1 MSKARGRKKKDEVPV
16 IPKYSPQN
24 LIDSLNG
31 KIEEEQKDI
40 NNIMGKL
47 TIKKIDYYDK
57 EKKLKEE
64 ATSLSK
70 IYDENAKINTFLNN
84 EITQIR
90 DERELFE
97 NDCKINFDKKFE
109 EVQEEKKAA
118 IKKITQEMTEV
129 KKYLEIVNQEKQK
142 LLEKVEQLELE
153 IQKINNDNSDTIQ
166 NYENQIREINEKHS
180 NKLKETVDI
189 FEKFLE
195 NNKELLTTDL
205 YTDYRELKNKFVS
218 KKQESIDYK
227 YKNNKLYDQNKMF
240 KLSMNN
246 NDGIINECAR
256 AQVEAKK
263 RNKKLQE
270 QIEQKDNIIEKMKLE
285 YQSQISKIND
295 KFTEILQKNESE
307 ITSLR
312 NELNNKNRR
321 LAAIEQTS
329 RNAMNARSD
338 LEVFFTEQLREC
350 KIEIAKKKIME
361 EERKKN
367 IFPFLNMSISTQLN
381 NNSGSTDDE
390 SFFITT
396 AKKVEIKDIEPEYKE
411 KLLRNLLNRLNEQNN
426 NKSFKI
432 GKFNNT
438 Q

>member
-1 MSKARGRKKKDEVPV
+1 MSKAKSKKKKDEVPV
-16 IPKYSPQN
+16 IPKYNPQN

-40 NNIMGKL
+40 DNLMGKL
-47 TIKKIDYYDK
+47 TIKKMDYYDK
-57 EKKLKEE
+57 EKKLKKEE
-64 ATSLSK
+64 VSVSK
-70 IYDENAKINTFLNN
+70 ILDEKTKINTFLNK

-90 DERELFE
+90 EERELFE

-118 IKKITQEMTEV
+118 IKTITEEMTQV
-129 KKYLEIVNQEKQK
+129 KDKLEIVNQEKQK
-142 LLEKVEQLELE
+142 LLAKIEELELE
-153 IQKINNDNSDTIQ
+153 IQKINNDNSNTIQ
-166 NYENQIREINEKHS
+166 NYENQIKEINEKHS
-180 NKLKETVDI
+180 DKLKQTVDI

-205 YTDYRELKNKFVS
+205 YTDYRELKNKYES
-218 KKQESIDYK
+218 KKQESGDYK
-227 YKNNKLYDQNKMF
+227 NKNNKLYEQNRMF

-263 RNKKLQE
+263 KNKKLQD
-270 QIEQKDNIIEKMKLE
+270 QIEQKDKIIEKMKLE

-321 LAAIEQTS
+321 LAAIQQTS

-338 LEVFFTEQLREC
+338 LEVFFIEQLREC
-350 KIEIAKKKIME
+350 KMEIARRKIME

-367 IFPFLNMSISTQLN
+367 VFPFLNMSISTQLN

-426 NKSFKI
+426 KSFKFA
-432 GKFNNT
+432 KSNDN

>member
-1 MSKARGRKKKDEVPV
+1 MSKAKSKKKKDEVPV
-16 IPKYSPQN
+16 IPKYNPQN

-40 NNIMGKL
+40 DNLMGKL
-47 TIKKIDYYDK
+47 TIKKMDYYDK
-57 EKKLKEE
+57 EKKLKKEE
-64 ATSLSK
+64 VSVSK
-70 IYDENAKINTFLNN
+70 ILDEKTKINTFLNK

-90 DERELFE
+90 EERELFE

-118 IKKITQEMTEV
+118 IKTITEEMTQV
-129 KKYLEIVNQEKQK
+129 KDKLEIVNQEKQK
-142 LLEKVEQLELE
+142 LLAKIEELELE
-153 IQKINNDNSDTIQ
+153 IQKINNDNSNTIQ
-166 NYENQIREINEKHS
+166 NYENQIKEINEKHS
-180 NKLKETVDI
+180 DKLKQTVDI

-205 YTDYRELKNKFVS
+205 YTDYRELKNKYES
-218 KKQESIDYK
+218 KKQESGDYK
-227 YKNNKLYDQNKMF
+227 NKNNKLYDQNRMF

-263 RNKKLQE
+263 KNKKLQD
-270 QIEQKDNIIEKMKLE
+270 QIEQKDKIIEKMKLE

-321 LAAIEQTS
+321 LAAIQQTS

-338 LEVFFTEQLREC
+338 LEVFFIEQLREC
-350 KIEIAKKKIME
+350 KMEIARRKIME

-367 IFPFLNMSISTQLN
+367 VFPFLNMSISTQLN

-426 NKSFKI
+426 KSFKFA
-432 GKFNNT
+432 KSNDN

>member
-1 MSKARGRKKKDEVPV
+1 MSKAKSKKKKDEVPV
-16 IPKYSPQN
+16 IPKYNPQN

-31 KIEEEQKDI
+31 KIEEEKKDI
-40 NNIMGKL
+40 NNLMDKL
-47 TIKKIDYYDK
+47 IVKKLDYYDK
-57 EKKLKEE
+57 EKQLKEE
-64 ATSLSK
+64 AVSVSK
-70 IYDENAKINTFLNN
+70 ILDEKTKINTFLNK

-90 DERELFE
+90 EERELFE
-97 NDCKINFDKKFE
+97 NDCKINFDKKYE
-109 EVQEEKKAA
+109 DVQEEKKAA
-118 IKKITQEMTEV
+118 IKTITQEMTEV
-129 KKYLEIVNQEKQK
+129 KNNLEIVNQEKQK
-142 LLEKVEQLELE
+142 LLTKIEELELE

-166 NYENQIREINEKHS
+166 KYENQIREINEKHS
-180 NKLKETVDI
+180 NKLKQTVDI

-205 YTDYRELKNKFVS
+205 YTDYRELKNKFES
-218 KKQESIDYK
+218 KKQESGDYK
-227 YKNNKLYDQNKMF
+227 YKNNKLYEQNRMF

-263 RNKKLQE
+263 KNKKLQE
-270 QIEQKDNIIEKMKLE
+270 QIEQKDKIIEKMKLE
-285 YQSQISKIND
+285 YQTQISNIND

-307 ITSLR
+307 ITTLR

-321 LAAIEQTS
+321 LATIQQTS

-338 LEVFFTEQLREC
+338 LEVFFIEQLREC
-350 KIEIAKKKIME
+350 KIEIAKRKIME

-367 IFPFLNMSISTQLN
+367 VFPFLNMSISTQLN

-426 NKSFKI
+426 KHFRFGKSKD
-432 GKFNNT
+432 N

>member
-1 MSKARGRKKKDEVPV
+1 MSKAKSKKKKDEVPV
-16 IPKYSPQN
+16 IPKYNPQN

-40 NNIMGKL
+40 DNLMGKL
-47 TIKKIDYYDK
+47 TIKKMDYYDK
-57 EKKLKEE
+57 EKKLKKEE
-64 ATSLSK
+64 VSVSK
-70 IYDENAKINTFLNN
+70 ILDEKTKINTFLNK

-90 DERELFE
+90 EERELFE

-118 IKKITQEMTEV
+118 IKTITQEMTEV
-129 KKYLEIVNQEKQK
+129 KNNLEIVNQEKQK
-142 LLEKVEQLELE
+142 LLTKIEELELE
-153 IQKINNDNSDTIQ
+153 IQKINNDNSNTIQ
-166 NYENQIREINEKHS
+166 NYENQIKEINEKHS
-180 NKLKETVDI
+180 DKLKQTVDI

-205 YTDYRELKNKFVS
+205 YTDYRELKNKFES
-218 KKQESIDYK
+218 KKQESGDYK
-227 YKNNKLYDQNKMF
+227 YKNNKLYEQNRMF

-263 RNKKLQE
+263 KNKKLQE
-270 QIEQKDNIIEKMKLE
+270 QIEQKDKIIEKMKLE
-285 YQSQISKIND
+285 YQTQISKIND

-321 LAAIEQTS
+321 LAAIQQTS

-338 LEVFFTEQLREC
+338 LEVFFIEQLREC
-350 KIEIAKKKIME
+350 KMEIAKRKIME

-367 IFPFLNMSISTQLN
+367 VFPFLNMSISTQLN

-426 NKSFKI
+426 KNFRFSRSKED
-432 GKFNNT
+432 

>member
-1 MSKARGRKKKDEVPV
+1 MSKAKSKKKKDEVPV
-16 IPKYSPQN
+16 IPKYNPQN

-40 NNIMGKL
+40 DNLMGKL
-47 TIKKIDYYDK
+47 TIKKMDYYDK
-57 EKKLKEE
+57 EKKLKKEE
-64 ATSLSK
+64 VSVSK
-70 IYDENAKINTFLNN
+70 ILDEKTKINTFLNK

-90 DERELFE
+90 EERELFE

-118 IKKITQEMTEV
+118 IKTITEEMTQV
-129 KKYLEIVNQEKQK
+129 KDKLEIVNQEKQK
-142 LLEKVEQLELE
+142 LLAKIEELELE
-153 IQKINNDNSDTIQ
+153 IQKINNDNSNTIQ
-166 NYENQIREINEKHS
+166 NYENQIKEINEKHS
-180 NKLKETVDI
+180 DKLKPTVDI

-205 YTDYRELKNKFVS
+205 YTDYRELKNKYES
-218 KKQESIDYK
+218 KKQESGDYK
-227 YKNNKLYDQNKMF
+227 NKNNKLYDQNRMF

-263 RNKKLQE
+263 KNKKLQD
-270 QIEQKDNIIEKMKLE
+270 QIEQKDKIIEKMKLE

-321 LAAIEQTS
+321 LAAIQQTS

-338 LEVFFTEQLREC
+338 LEVFFIEQLREC
-350 KIEIAKKKIME
+350 KMEIARRKIME

-367 IFPFLNMSISTQLN
+367 VFPFLNMSISTQLN

-426 NKSFKI
+426 KHFRFSKSKD
-432 GKFNNT
+432 N

>member
-1 MSKARGRKKKDEVPV
+1 MSKAKGRKKKDEVPV
-16 IPKYSPQN
+16 IPKYNPQN

-40 NNIMGKL
+40 NNLMGKL
-47 TIKKIDYYDK
+47 TIKKMDYYDK
-57 EKKLKEE
+57 EKKLKKEE
-64 ATSLSK
+64 VSLSK
-70 IYDENAKINTFLNN
+70 ILDEKTKINTFLNK

-90 DERELFE
+90 EERELFE

-118 IKKITQEMTEV
+118 IKTITQEMTEV
-129 KKYLEIVNQEKQK
+129 KDNLEIVNQEKQK
-142 LLEKVEQLELE
+142 LLAKVEELELE

-166 NYENQIREINEKHS
+166 KYENQIREINEKHS
-180 NKLKETVDI
+180 NKLKQTVDI

-205 YTDYRELKNKFVS
+205 YTDYRELKNKFES
-218 KKQESIDYK
+218 KKQESTDYK
-227 YKNNKLYDQNKMF
+227 YKNNKLYEQNRMF

-263 RNKKLQE
+263 KNKKLQE
-270 QIEQKDNIIEKMKLE
+270 QIEQKDKIIEKMKLE

-307 ITSLR
+307 IASLR
-312 NELNNKNRR
+312 NELNNKNKR
-321 LAAIEQTS
+321 LAAIQQTS

-338 LEVFFTEQLREC
+338 LEVFFIEQLREC
-350 KIEIAKKKIME
+350 KMEIARRKIME

-367 IFPFLNMSISTQLN
+367 VFPFLNMSISTQLN

-426 NKSFKI
+426 KSYRF
-432 GKFNNT
+432 GKSNDN

>member
-1 MSKARGRKKKDEVPV
+1 MSKAKSKKKKDEVPV
-16 IPKYSPQN
+16 IPKYNPQN

-40 NNIMGKL
+40 DNLMGKL
-47 TIKKIDYYDK
+47 TIKKMDYYDK
-57 EKKLKEE
+57 EKKLKKEE
-64 ATSLSK
+64 VSVSK
-70 IYDENAKINTFLNN
+70 ILDEKTKINTFLNK

-90 DERELFE
+90 EERELFE

-118 IKKITQEMTEV
+118 IKTITEEMTQV
-129 KKYLEIVNQEKQK
+129 KDKLEIVNQEKQK
-142 LLEKVEQLELE
+142 LLAKIEELELE
-153 IQKINNDNSDTIQ
+153 IQKINNDNSNTIQ
-166 NYENQIREINEKHS
+166 NYENQIKEINEKHS
-180 NKLKETVDI
+180 DKLKQTVDI

-205 YTDYRELKNKFVS
+205 YTDYRELKNKYES
-218 KKQESIDYK
+218 KKQESGDYK
-227 YKNNKLYDQNKMF
+227 NKNNKLYDQNRMF

-263 RNKKLQE
+263 KNKKLQD
-270 QIEQKDNIIEKMKLE
+270 QIEQKDKIIEKMKLE

-321 LAAIEQTS
+321 LAAIQQTS

-338 LEVFFTEQLREC
+338 LEVFFIEQLREC
-350 KIEIAKKKIME
+350 KMEIAKRKIME

-367 IFPFLNMSISTQLN
+367 VFPFLNMSISTQLN

-426 NKSFKI
+426 KSFKFA
-432 GKFNNT
+432 KSNDN